1 MQTSAPKIAYFVSSH
16 GFGHATRAC
25 AVMAALQNLLPGV
38 HFEIF
43 TLAPGWLFADSLST
57 GFTLHTLET
66 DIGVSQATALVEDI
80 PLTLQRLDGFL
91 PFDGTRLAQLSE
103 QVSGSGCAGVVCDIA
118 PLGLAVARRAGLPS
132 VLIEN
137 FTWDWIYGEYA
148 TEAPGLQAHIDYL
161 RRAFEL
167 ADYHIQ
173 TTPAHPRPPTHLV
186 TAPVSRRPKA
196 SRDEVRDRLGI
207 PRGAPAV
214 LSTTGGIPEEYAF
227 LDRLAQCRPYHFIL
241 PGNWPARQA
250 SDRDLPGNVTLLPH
264 HSTFYHPDLVHAS
277 DAVIGKAGYSTVAE
291 TYQAGVPF
299 GYVLRARFRES
310 EVLQRFIEDEMP
322 AFEIP
327 EPTFRDGSWLERLP
341 DLLALPPRPRRDS
354 NGADEAAAF
363 IGQHLAQ
370 TAGEG
375 GGRSG
380 FSL

>member
-1 MQTSAPKIAYFVSSH
+1 MPKLACFISAH

-25 AVMAALQNLLPGV
+25 AVMAALQNLVPGV

-43 TLAPGWLFADSLST
+43 TLAPGWLFEVSLSP

-66 DIGVSQATALVEDI
+66 DIGLAQATALVEDI

-103 QVSGSGCAGVVCDIA
+103 QVCQSGCTGVVCDIA

-148 TEAPGLQAHIDYL
+148 AEAPGLQAHIDYL
-161 RRAFEL
+161 QRAFEL
-167 ADYHIQ
+167 AEYHIQ

-186 TAPVSRRPKA
+186 TAPVSRRPRS

-207 PRGAPAV
+207 PRSAPAV
-214 LSTTGGIPEEYAF
+214 LITTGGIPEDYGF
-227 LDRLAQCRPYHFIL
+227 LDRLAHCRPCHFIL
-241 PGNWPARQA
+241 PGNWPARNPE
-250 SDRDLPGNVTLLPH
+250 DGGLPSNVTLLPH
-264 HSTFYHPDLVHAS
+264 HSAFFHPDLVHAS

-291 TYQAGVPF
+291 TYQAGIPF

-310 EVLQRFIEDEMP
+310 EVLQRFIEDQML
-322 AFEIP
+322 AIEIP
-327 EPTFRDGSWLERLP
+327 EPTFKDGSWLERLP
-341 DLLALPPRPRRDS
+341 DLLALPPGPRRDS

-363 IGQHLAQ
+363 IGQHLMQ
-370 TAGEG
+370 TPG
-375 GGRSG
+375 GHNGHSG